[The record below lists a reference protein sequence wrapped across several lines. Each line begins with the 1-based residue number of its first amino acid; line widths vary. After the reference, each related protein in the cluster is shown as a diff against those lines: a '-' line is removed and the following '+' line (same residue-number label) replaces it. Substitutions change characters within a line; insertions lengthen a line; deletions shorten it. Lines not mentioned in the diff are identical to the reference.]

1 MNDERLEQLEIKM
14 TFLENATNELSEVV
28 YRQQR
33 EIDALT
39 ERLQVLATRL
49 EALKSDERPYTAEEE
64 RPPHY

>member
-1 MNDERLEQLEIKM
+1 MNDERLEQLEVKV

-33 EIDALT
+33 EIAALN
-39 ERLQVLATRL
+39 ERLAALATRL
-49 EALKSDERPYTAEEE
+49 EALKAEGQTYMPGKE